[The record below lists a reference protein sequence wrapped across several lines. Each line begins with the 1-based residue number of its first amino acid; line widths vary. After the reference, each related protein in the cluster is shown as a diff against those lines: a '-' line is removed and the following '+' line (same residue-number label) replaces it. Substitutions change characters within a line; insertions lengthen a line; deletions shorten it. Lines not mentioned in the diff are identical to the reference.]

1 MKLNGFIKRAFF
13 FLAAF
18 AVGITATGLLFGFQ
32 APRFGHRH
40 REGKRQY
47 IQDLKVQVAALTAQN
62 AELSEHLQRHQL
74 DVNHACGMG
83 MGTDEGM
90 KMGELPFASP
100 PTAPRA
106 PAAQHNH
113 K

>member
-18 AVGITATGLLFGFQ
+18 AVGVTITGLLFGFT
-32 APRFGHRH
+32 APRFGHKH

-62 AELSEHLQRHQL
+62 AKLSEHLQRHQL

-83 MGTDEGM
+83 MDSDEGL
-90 KMGELPFASP
+90 KMGELPFACP
-100 PTAPRA
+100 PMPPQP
-106 PAAQHNH
+106 PARHDH